1 MRGAASCK
9 YIPFSVGQRA
19 CPCVRLAEA
28 ELEAASRV
36 LLRSLR
42 WRRAGRLPVDLGEEY
57 GLTLAP
63 AVKQSLRFSRVAGKT
78 AGGCGSG
85 RRARAAA
92 PTMKVGRGGESD
104 GRPRRAT
111 RRQQFA
117 SVEEAGAVA
126 GERLAEAGSDRR
138 GGWRASKAKG
148 NRRNRRYEN
157 RLLRGA
163 VGEWTGGE
171 PDDDA
176 DSS

>member
-1 MRGAASCK
+1 
-9 YIPFSVGQRA
+9 
-19 CPCVRLAEA
+19 
-28 ELEAASRV
+28 
-36 LLRSLR
+36 
-42 WRRAGRLPVDLGEEY
+42 
-57 GLTLAP
+57 
-63 AVKQSLRFSRVAGKT
+63 
-78 AGGCGSG
+78 
-85 RRARAAA
+85 
-92 PTMKVGRGGESD
+92 MKVGRGGESD

-111 RRQQFA
+111 RRQQIA